1 MAAEG
6 SVAAGELQ
14 NGHDFN
20 PDAVVDEDDQKKLR
34 PPDIDADVRD
44 MERRRRVEM
53 MMGSRTFRDDLERI
67 VDQQLSG
74 AGLFAIQQHLSDF
87 SGAHRGI
94 MGGGARCVIPI
105 NDIRGTELPGYAKGE
120 KFLRCK
126 LAALY
131 RLVDM
136 FGWSQSI
143 YNHITVSSLNSFF
156 PDISR

>member
-6 SVAAGELQ
+6 STEIA
-14 NGHDFN
+14 NGQHNGDFN
-20 PDAVVDEDDQKKLR
+20 PDAVLDEDDQKKLR

-53 MMGSRTFRDDLERI
+53 MMSSRTFRDDLERI
-67 VDQQLSG
+67 VDQQLRDG
-74 AGLFAIQQHLSDF
+74 GAAGLFALQQHLSDF

-94 MGGGARCVIPI
+94 MGGSARCVIPI
-105 NDIRGTELPGYAKGE
+105 NDIRGGDLPGYAKGE
-120 KFLRCK
+120 KILRCK

-143 YNHITVSSLNSFF
+143 YNHITVSYNYFC
-156 PDISR
+156 I